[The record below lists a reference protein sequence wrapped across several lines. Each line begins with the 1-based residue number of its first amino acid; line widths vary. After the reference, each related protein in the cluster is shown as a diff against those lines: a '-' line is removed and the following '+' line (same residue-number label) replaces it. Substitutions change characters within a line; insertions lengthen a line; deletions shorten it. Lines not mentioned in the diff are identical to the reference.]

1 MVINLNVRFQV
12 YLIYEN
18 LIFLTDLQYF
28 LGIHLLLFNS
38 AVLISQL
45 VYDPLIESEEYVFRP
60 WDSLA

>member
-45 VYDPLIESEEYVFRP
+45 VYDPLIESEENVFRP